1 MEHRREQ
8 AGKECDTLSNE
19 QSAQP
24 VRAAYQQ
31 EMLKRGHIIVRTS
44 MVGIVVNILLAAFKA
59 AVGITANSIAVLL
72 DAVNNLSDALSSVIT
87 VAGAKLAGRKP
98 DREHPFGHG
107 RIEYLS
113 AMIIAAIV
121 FYAGLTA
128 LWESGKKILEPES
141 ADYSMLS
148 LVIIAVAV
156 VVKIVLGRYFKR
168 QGNAAE
174 SAALVAS
181 GADALFDAVLS
192 FSVLASALV
201 FLGTG
206 ISLEAYVGAIIAL
219 FIVKSGIDMMRDTL
233 NDILGERPDPVLV
246 RRIKGML
253 AAEPEIR
260 GAYDLMLNNYGPGRN
275 YASVHIEL
283 PDTMTVEVVDRL
295 TRRIHDKVYRETGVR
310 LMGVTV
316 YSYNTNDNEAIAIRK
331 QVYRIVLAHRNW
343 ILQVHGFY
351 VNRQKKEMRFDVVV
365 RFGTDIPVVLQTLQ
379 REVQAAFPAY
389 DILID
394 VDMDI
399 SALGH
404 NS

>member
-1 MEHRREQ
+1 MSE
-8 AGKECDTLSNE
+8 E
-19 QSAQP
+19 QSA
-24 VRAAYQQ
+24 VQQ
-31 EMLKRGHIIVRTS
+31 EMAARGRIIVRTS
-44 MVGIVVNILLAAFKA
+44 LVGIVVNILLAAFKA
-59 AVGITANSIAVLL
+59 AVGFTANSIAVLL

-87 VAGAKLAGRKP
+87 VVGAKLAGRKP

-121 FYAGLTA
+121 FYAGLTS
-128 LWESGKKILEPES
+128 LWESGKKIFEPEP
-141 ADYSMLS
+141 ADYSLLS
-148 LVIIAVAV
+148 LFIIAVAV

-168 QGNAAE
+168 QGKAAE
-174 SAALVAS
+174 SGALVAS

-192 FSVLASALV
+192 FSVLASALIY
-201 FLGTG
+201 LGTG
-206 ISLEAYVGAIIAL
+206 VSLEAYVGVIIAI
-219 FIVKSGIDMMRDTL
+219 FILKSGIDMMRDTL

-283 PDTMTVEVVDRL
+283 PDTMTVEEVDRL
-295 TRRIHDKVYRETGVR
+295 TRRVHDKVYEATGVR

-316 YSYNTNDNEAIAIRK
+316 YSYNTNDAEAVAMRK
-331 QVYRIVLAHRNW
+331 QVYKIVLAHREW

-351 VNRQKKEMRFDVVV
+351 VNREKKDMRFDVVV
-365 RFGTDIPVVLQTLQ
+365 RFGTDIPAVLKELH
-379 REVQAAFPAY
+379 REVQAAFPVY

-399 SALGH
+399 SALGTRG
-404 NS
+404 

>member
-1 MEHRREQ
+1 MSE
-8 AGKECDTLSNE
+8 E
-19 QSAQP
+19 QSA
-24 VRAAYQQ
+24 VQQ
-31 EMLKRGHIIVRTS
+31 EMAARGRIIVRTS
-44 MVGIVVNILLAAFKA
+44 LVGIVVNILLAAFKA
-59 AVGITANSIAVLL
+59 AVGFTANSIAVLL

-87 VAGAKLAGRKP
+87 VVGAKLAGRKP

-107 RIEYLS
+107 HIEYLS

-121 FYAGLTA
+121 FYAGLTS
-128 LWESGKKILEPES
+128 LWESGKKIFEPEP
-141 ADYSMLS
+141 ADYSLLS
-148 LVIIAVAV
+148 LFIIAVAV
-156 VVKIVLGRYFKR
+156 LVKIVLGRYFKR
-168 QGNAAE
+168 QGKAAE
-174 SAALVAS
+174 SGALVAS

-192 FSVLASALV
+192 FSVLASALIY
-201 FLGTG
+201 LGTG
-206 ISLEAYVGAIIAL
+206 VSLEAYVGVIIAI
-219 FIVKSGIDMMRDTL
+219 FILKSGIDMMRDTL

-283 PDTMTVEVVDRL
+283 PDTMTVEEVDRL
-295 TRRIHDKVYRETGVR
+295 TRRVHDKVYEATGVR

-316 YSYNTNDNEAIAIRK
+316 YSYNTNDAEAIAIRK
-331 QVYRIVLAHRNW
+331 QVYKIVLAHREW

-351 VNRQKKEMRFDVVV
+351 VNREKKDMRFDVVV
-365 RFGTDIPVVLQTLQ
+365 RFGTDIPAVLKELH

-399 SALGH
+399 SALGTRG
-404 NS
+404 

>member
-1 MEHRREQ
+1 MSE
-8 AGKECDTLSNE
+8 E
-19 QSAQP
+19 QSA
-24 VRAAYQQ
+24 VQQ
-31 EMLKRGHIIVRTS
+31 EMAARGRIIVRTS
-44 MVGIVVNILLAAFKA
+44 LVGIVVNILLAAFKA
-59 AVGITANSIAVLL
+59 AVGFTANSIAVLL

-87 VAGAKLAGRKP
+87 VVGAKLAGRKP

-121 FYAGLTA
+121 FYAGLTS
-128 LWESGKKILEPES
+128 LWESGKKIFEPEP
-141 ADYSMLS
+141 ADYSLLS
-148 LVIIAVAV
+148 LFIIAVAV
-156 VVKIVLGRYFKR
+156 LVKIVLGRYFKQ
-168 QGNAAE
+168 QGKAAE
-174 SAALVAS
+174 SGALVAS

-192 FSVLASALV
+192 FSVLASALIY
-201 FLGTG
+201 LGTG
-206 ISLEAYVGAIIAL
+206 VSLEAYVGVIIAI
-219 FIVKSGIDMMRDTL
+219 FILKSGIDMMRDTL

-283 PDTMTVEVVDRL
+283 PDTMTVEEVDRL
-295 TRRIHDKVYRETGVR
+295 TRRIHDKVYEATGVR

-316 YSYNTNDNEAIAIRK
+316 YSYNTNDDEAIAMRK
-331 QVYRIVLAHRNW
+331 QVYKIVLAHREW

-351 VNRQKKEMRFDVVV
+351 VNREKKDMRFDVVV
-365 RFGTDIPVVLQTLQ
+365 RFGTDIPAVLKELH

-399 SALGH
+399 SALGTRG
-404 NS
+404 